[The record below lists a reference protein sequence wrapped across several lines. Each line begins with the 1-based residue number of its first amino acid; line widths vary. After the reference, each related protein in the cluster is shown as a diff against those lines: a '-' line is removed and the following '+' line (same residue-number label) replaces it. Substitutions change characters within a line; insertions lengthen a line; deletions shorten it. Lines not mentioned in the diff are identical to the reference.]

1 MTALET
7 VYAVHNFEAE
17 NDDELSFQIGEK
29 VFVIQKDDGF
39 GDGWWKG
46 ENIRGQI
53 GLFPMN
59 YITFEQPHQQ
69 IIDLLT
75 PSTSDSTNTTTSA
88 KKPMHIDTNLLDN
101 ETSES
106 PSVRSSYSFTCPIS
120 SSSTTG
126 PSTSST
132 HSNSGG
138 VALRRSI
145 VNTLFLP
152 SLRSTTPE
160 DWDIDQVE
168 IWLNAMNFGSI
179 ATNFKLQEI
188 TGDVLLEL
196 NMNSLKELDIPTF
209 GKRFKLH
216 TAINAL
222 REECGYQPTNRM
234 SVTSS
239 TYSTDSRFI
248 QQKSPTSSSTSPSSA
263 RYSNPIYT
271 RHSASYHSNLVN
283 LEKQHQRRRSHTSVT
298 NEDQVS
304 PQMLSPVSASN
315 YDIMEANSQNYEK
328 DQKLPVS
335 PSKKDIA
342 LIQQVQQRQTVLPMA
357 HRSSM
362 EIYSTRTTDEN
373 GAVTP
378 DMEGWL
384 YKQGCKYKKW
394 NKRWFVLKGP
404 NLFYF
409 KSPKD
414 VRMKGIIN
422 LRGYK
427 VIPDET
433 IQPGKYSFKAQH
445 EEERTFYFYTDLDT
459 SMKSWISSLMKATIS
474 RDFTAPVLS
483 SSMIPTVSLDVAR
496 RMRPRPPSVLLYRK
510 DNNANLSPRSY
521 EASYGYQTPISEKSS
536 SIITADKELEGGES
550 SVTTKEERLN
560 QDSGFDS
567 NDQEEEEEEGEEEK
581 EEEEEEDEEDDDDE
595 DEQQET
601 FEPFNETYS
610 LAYKDEDEGHLS
622 SEECQ
627 EESLSWT
634 PAEYIQ
640 WVNTISNS
648 IKIKELHELR
658 QGDVLIEILEELS
671 GKTVKQLPPSTV
683 GSVSMMMLDNIV
695 AVFKFMSMEGI
706 EIDNQFA
713 IKDIFGGNEEKIML
727 MLQSILN
734 WSIRLNEIRF

>member
-1 MTALET
+1 MAALET
-7 VYAVHNFEAE
+7 VYAVHHFEAE

-46 ENIRGQI
+46 ENIRGEV

-59 YITFEQPHQQ
+59 YITFQQPHQQ
-69 IIDLLT
+69 IIDLPT
-75 PSTSDSTNTTTSA
+75 PSTSDTTNTTI
-88 KKPMHIDTNLLDN
+88 KKPIHIDTNLLDG
-101 ETSES
+101 EISES
-106 PSVRSSYSFTCPIS
+106 PSVRSCYSFTCPIS

-126 PSTSST
+126 PASST
-132 HSNSGG
+132 YSNGG
-138 VALRRSI
+138 TALRRSVI
-145 VNTLFLP
+145 NTLFLP
-152 SLRSTTPE
+152 SLRSNSPE
-160 DWDIDQVE
+160 DWDVDQVE

-179 ATNFKLQEI
+179 ATNFKMQEI
-188 TGDVLLEL
+188 TGDILLEL

-216 TAINAL
+216 TAINSL

-234 SVTSS
+234 SITSS
-239 TYSTDSRFI
+239 TYSTDSRLT
-248 QQKSPTSSSTSPSSA
+248 QQKTPATSASASPSSV
-263 RYSNPIYT
+263 RYSTNPIYV
-271 RHSASYHSNLVN
+271 RDSASNYSSLVT
-283 LEKQHQRRRSHTSVT
+283 LEKHYRPSSTI
-298 NEDQVS
+298 DQNHVS
-304 PQMLSPVSASN
+304 PQGASPVSPASN
-315 YDIMEANSQNYEK
+315 YDITDPNHHNYDR
-328 DQKLPVS
+328 DQQLPVS
-335 PSKKDIA
+335 ASKKDMA
-342 LIQQVQQRQTVLPMA
+342 LIQQVQKRQTVLPMA

-427 VIPDET
+427 IVPDET

-445 EEERTFYFYTDLDT
+445 EDERTFYFYTDLDT

-510 DNNANLSPRSY
+510 DKNANLSPRSY
-521 EASYGYQTPISEKSS
+521 EASYGYQTPVSP
-536 SIITADKELEGGES
+536 DKGPEGELPS
-550 SVTTKEERLN
+550 LSKEDNLN

-567 NDQEEEEEEGEEEK
+567 NDQEEEEEE
-581 EEEEEEDEEDDDDE
+581 EEEDEEKTKDIALQNDYNDE
-595 DEQQET
+595 
-601 FEPFNETYS
+601 
-610 LAYKDEDEGHLS
+610 DEDEGHLS
-622 SEECQ
+622 SEEFPEYDQ
-627 EESLSWT
+627 PSSWT
-634 PAEYIQ
+634 SAEYIQ
-640 WVNTISNS
+640 WVNSISSS
-648 IKIKELHELR
+648 IKINELHELR
-658 QGDVLIEILEELS
+658 QGDVLIEILEQLS
-671 GKTVKQLPPSTV
+671 GTTVKQLPPSTV
-683 GSVSMMMLDNIV
+683 GSVSMLMLDNIV

-727 MLQSILN
+727 LLQSILN
-734 WSIRLNEIRF
+734 WSVKLNEVA

>member
-1 MTALET
+1 MH
-7 VYAVHNFEAE
+7 Y
-17 NDDELSFQIGEK
+17 
-29 VFVIQKDDGF
+29 
-39 GDGWWKG
+39 
-46 ENIRGQI
+46 
-53 GLFPMN
+53 
-59 YITFEQPHQQ
+59 
-69 IIDLLT
+69 LT
-75 PSTSDSTNTTTSA
+75 
-88 KKPMHIDTNLLDN
+88 
-101 ETSES
+101 
-106 PSVRSSYSFTCPIS
+106 R
-120 SSSTTG
+120 
-126 PSTSST
+126 
-132 HSNSGG
+132 
-138 VALRRSI
+138 
-145 VNTLFLP
+145 
-152 SLRSTTPE
+152 
-160 DWDIDQVE
+160 
-168 IWLNAMNFGSI
+168 
-179 ATNFKLQEI
+179 
-188 TGDVLLEL
+188 
-196 NMNSLKELDIPTF
+196 
-209 GKRFKLH
+209 
-216 TAINAL
+216 
-222 REECGYQPTNRM
+222 
-234 SVTSS
+234 
-239 TYSTDSRFI
+239 
-248 QQKSPTSSSTSPSSA
+248 
-263 RYSNPIYT
+263 
-271 RHSASYHSNLVN
+271 
-283 LEKQHQRRRSHTSVT
+283 
-298 NEDQVS
+298 
-304 PQMLSPVSASN
+304 
-315 YDIMEANSQNYEK
+315 
-328 DQKLPVS
+328 
-335 PSKKDIA
+335 DIA
-342 LIQQVQQRQTVLPMA
+342 LIQQVQKRQTVLPMA

-567 NDQEEEEEEGEEEK
+567 NDQEEEEEEEEEK
-581 EEEEEEDEEDDDDE
+581 EEEEEEDDEEDDDDE

-601 FEPFNETYS
+601 TEPFNETYS

-627 EESLSWT
+627 EKSLSWT

-713 IKDIFGGNEEKIML
+713 IKGEYY
-727 MLQSILN
+727 
-734 WSIRLNEIRF
+734 WYSIRSI

>member
-46 ENIRGQI
+46 ENIRGQV

-59 YITFEQPHQQ
+59 YITFEQPQQQ

-75 PSTSDSTNTTTSA
+75 PSTSDSTNTKTST
-88 KKPMHIDTNLLDN
+88 KKPMPIDTNLLDD
-101 ETSES
+101 EISES

-126 PSTSST
+126 PSASST

-138 VALRRSI
+138 AALRRSI
-145 VNTLFLP
+145 INTLFLP
-152 SLRSTTPE
+152 SLRCTTPE
-160 DWDIDQVE
+160 DWDVDQVE
-168 IWLNAMNFGSI
+168 IWLNAMKFGTI
-179 ATNFKLQEI
+179 ATHFKLQEI

-234 SVTSS
+234 SITSS
-239 TYSTDSRFI
+239 TYSTDSRFL

-271 RHSASYHSNLVN
+271 RHSASYHSNLVT
-283 LEKQHQRRRSHTSVT
+283 LDKQHQRRRSHTSGT
-298 NEDQVS
+298 QEDQTS
-304 PQMLSPVSASN
+304 LQMLSPVSPASH
-315 YDIMEANSQNYEK
+315 YDIMEANSQNYER

-335 PSKKDIA
+335 PSKKDMA
-342 LIQQVQQRQTVLPMA
+342 LIQQVQKRQTVLPMA

-362 EIYSTRTTDEN
+362 EIYSTRTTDETE
-373 GAVTP
+373 AVTP

-427 VIPDET
+427 VVPDET

-536 SIITADKELEGGES
+536 SIITADKEMEGGGGES
-550 SVTTKEERLN
+550 SVTTKEEGLN

-567 NDQEEEEEEGEEEK
+567 NDQEEEEEED
-581 EEEEEEDEEDDDDE
+581 EEEEGVEEENEE
-595 DEQQET
+595 QRT
-601 FEPFNETYS
+601 TTAPFDETYS
-610 LAYKDEDEGHLS
+610 LAYKDADEDEGHLS

-627 EESLSWT
+627 EGPNQPLPWT
-634 PAEYIQ
+634 PVEYIQ

-695 AVFKFMSMEGI
+695 AIFKFMSMEGI

-727 MLQSILN
+727 MLQSILK
-734 WSIRLNEIRF
+734 WSIRLNEINF

>member
-1 MTALET
+1 
-7 VYAVHNFEAE
+7 
-17 NDDELSFQIGEK
+17 
-29 VFVIQKDDGF
+29 
-39 GDGWWKG
+39 
-46 ENIRGQI
+46 
-53 GLFPMN
+53 
-59 YITFEQPHQQ
+59 
-69 IIDLLT
+69 
-75 PSTSDSTNTTTSA
+75 
-88 KKPMHIDTNLLDN
+88 MH
-101 ETSES
+101 
-106 PSVRSSYSFTCPIS
+106 Y
-120 SSSTTG
+120 
-126 PSTSST
+126 
-132 HSNSGG
+132 
-138 VALRRSI
+138 
-145 VNTLFLP
+145 
-152 SLRSTTPE
+152 
-160 DWDIDQVE
+160 
-168 IWLNAMNFGSI
+168 
-179 ATNFKLQEI
+179 
-188 TGDVLLEL
+188 
-196 NMNSLKELDIPTF
+196 
-209 GKRFKLH
+209 
-216 TAINAL
+216 
-222 REECGYQPTNRM
+222 
-234 SVTSS
+234 VT
-239 TYSTDSRFI
+239 R
-248 QQKSPTSSSTSPSSA
+248 
-263 RYSNPIYT
+263 
-271 RHSASYHSNLVN
+271 
-283 LEKQHQRRRSHTSVT
+283 
-298 NEDQVS
+298 
-304 PQMLSPVSASN
+304 
-315 YDIMEANSQNYEK
+315 
-328 DQKLPVS
+328 
-335 PSKKDIA
+335 DIA
-342 LIQQVQQRQTVLPMA
+342 LIQQVQKRQTVLPMA

-362 EIYSTRTTDEN
+362 EIYSTRTTDES

-567 NDQEEEEEEGEEEK
+567 NDQEEEEDG
-581 EEEEEEDEEDDDDE
+581 EEEEEEEEDDDDE
-595 DEQQET
+595 DEQQGTTEQ
-601 FEPFNETYS
+601 FNETYS
-610 LAYKDEDEGHLS
+610 LTYKDEDEGHLS
-622 SEECQ
+622 SEEYQ

-713 IKDIFGGNEEKIML
+713 IKGECYCYSVGCYKN
-727 MLQSILN
+727 
-734 WSIRLNEIRF
+734 

>member
-17 NDDELSFQIGEK
+17 NDDELSFQIGER

-46 ENIRGQI
+46 ENVRGQV

-59 YITFEQPHQQ
+59 YITFEQPHRQ
-69 IIDLLT
+69 ITDLLT
-75 PSTSDSTNTTTSA
+75 PSTFDSTNATTST
-88 KKPMHIDTNLLDN
+88 KEPMPIDTSVLED
-101 ETSES
+101 EISKS
-106 PSVRSSYSFTCPIS
+106 PSVRSSYSFTCPVS

-126 PSTSST
+126 PGASST

-138 VALRRSI
+138 AALRRSVI
-145 VNTLFLP
+145 NALFLP
-152 SLRSTTPE
+152 SLRPTTPE

-168 IWLNAMNFGSI
+168 TWLNAMNFGSI
-179 ATNFKLQEI
+179 ATHFKLQEI

-216 TAINAL
+216 TAISAL
-222 REECGYQPTNRM
+222 REECGYQPTNHM
-234 SVTSS
+234 SITSS
-239 TYSTDSRFI
+239 TYSTDSRFL
-248 QQKSPTSSSTSPSSA
+248 QQKNPTSSSTSPSSA

-271 RHSASYHSNLVN
+271 RHSASYHSNLMT
-283 LEKQHQRRRSHTSVT
+283 LDKQHQRSRSHTSGT
-298 NEDQVS
+298 PKDQTS
-304 PQMLSPVSASN
+304 LQMLSPVSPASC
-315 YDIMEANSQNYEK
+315 YDIMEANSQNYER

-335 PSKKDIA
+335 PSKKDMA
-342 LIQQVQQRQTVLPMA
+342 LIQQVQKRQTVLPTA

-362 EIYSTRTTDEN
+362 EIYSTRTTDET

-427 VIPDET
+427 VVPDET

-536 SIITADKELEGGES
+536 SIITADKDMEGGES

-567 NDQEEEEEEGEEEK
+567 NDQEEEGED
-581 EEEEEEDEEDDDDE
+581 EEEDEEVE
-595 DEQQET
+595 EAEEENEEET
-601 FEPFNETYS
+601 TTPPFGETYS
-610 LAYKDEDEGHLS
+610 LAYKDVDEDEGHLS
-622 SEECQ
+622 SEECR
-627 EESLSWT
+627 EEPNQPLSWT
-634 PAEYIQ
+634 PVEYIQ
-640 WVNTISNS
+640 WVNAISS
-648 IKIKELHELR
+648 STKIKELHELR

-671 GKTVKQLPPSTV
+671 GKNVKQLPPSTV

-706 EIDNQFA
+706 EIDSQFA

-727 MLQSILN
+727 LLQSILK
-734 WSIRLNEIRF
+734 WSARLNEISF

>member
-69 IIDLLT
+69 IIDLPT
-75 PSTSDSTNTTTSA
+75 PSTSDSTNTTTST

-101 ETSES
+101 EISES

-126 PSTSST
+126 PSASST

-145 VNTLFLP
+145 VNSLFLP

-283 LEKQHQRRRSHTSVT
+283 LDKQHQRRRSHTSVT

-328 DQKLPVS
+328 DQKLSVS

-342 LIQQVQQRQTVLPMA
+342 LIQQVQKRQTVLPMA

-362 EIYSTRTTDEN
+362 EIYSTRTTDES

-567 NDQEEEEEEGEEEK
+567 NDQEEEEDGE
-581 EEEEEEDEEDDDDE
+581 EEEEEEDDDDDDE
-595 DEQQET
+595 DEQQGTTEQ
-601 FEPFNETYS
+601 FNETYS
-610 LAYKDEDEGHLS
+610 LTYKDEDEGHLS
-622 SEECQ
+622 SEEYQ

>member
-1 MTALET
+1 MAALET
-7 VYAVHNFEAE
+7 VYAVHHFEAE

-46 ENIRGQI
+46 ENIRGEV

-59 YITFEQPHQQ
+59 YITFQQPHQQ
-69 IIDLLT
+69 IIDLPT
-75 PSTSDSTNTTTSA
+75 PSTSDTTNTTI
-88 KKPMHIDTNLLDN
+88 KKPIHIDTNLLDG
-101 ETSES
+101 EISES
-106 PSVRSSYSFTCPIS
+106 PSVRSCYSFTCPIS

-126 PSTSST
+126 PASST
-132 HSNSGG
+132 YSNGG
-138 VALRRSI
+138 TALRRSI
-145 VNTLFLP
+145 INTLFLP
-152 SLRSTTPE
+152 SLRSNSPE
-160 DWDIDQVE
+160 DWDVDQVE
-168 IWLNAMNFGSI
+168 IWLNAMSFSSI
-179 ATNFKLQEI
+179 AANFKMQEI
-188 TGDVLLEL
+188 TGDILLEL

-216 TAINAL
+216 TAISAL

-234 SVTSS
+234 SITSS
-239 TYSTDSRFI
+239 TYSTDSRLT
-248 QQKSPTSSSTSPSSA
+248 QHKTPATSASTSPSSV
-263 RYSNPIYT
+263 RYSTNPVYA
-271 RHSASYHSNLVN
+271 RDSASNHSNLMA
-283 LEKQHQRRRSHTSVT
+283 LEKHHRRSSLIGQGEFGLRLLLSCTQANRLDH
-298 NEDQVS
+298 VS
-304 PQMLSPVSASN
+304 PHGASPVSPASN
-315 YDIMEANSQNYEK
+315 YDIMSPNHHNYGH
-328 DQKLPVS
+328 DQQLPVS
-335 PSKKDIA
+335 ANMA
-342 LIQQVQQRQTVLPMA
+342 LIQQVQKRQTVLPMA

-427 VIPDET
+427 IVPDET

-445 EEERTFYFYTDLDT
+445 EDERTFFFYTDLDT

-510 DNNANLSPRSY
+510 DKNANLSPRSY
-521 EASYGYQTPISEKSS
+521 EASYGYQTPISPDKIQEGELSS
-536 SIITADKELEGGES
+536 PSKEDN
-550 SVTTKEERLN
+550 LN

-567 NDQEEEEEEGEEEK
+567 NDQEEEEEE
-581 EEEEEEDEEDDDDE
+581 DDDE
-595 DEQQET
+595 EENDEEITKEMTLQNDY
-601 FEPFNETYS
+601 NEE
-610 LAYKDEDEGHLS
+610 DEDEGHLS
-622 SEECQ
+622 SEEF
-627 EESLSWT
+627 EEYDQLSSWT
-634 PAEYIQ
+634 AADYIQ
-640 WVNTISNS
+640 WVNTISSS
-648 IKIKELHELR
+648 IKINELHELR
-658 QGDVLIEILEELS
+658 QGDILIEILEQLS

-683 GSVSMMMLDNIV
+683 GSVSMLMLDNIV

-706 EIDNQFA
+706 EIDDQFA

-734 WSIRLNEIRF
+734 WSIKLNEVA

>member
-1 MTALET
+1 
-7 VYAVHNFEAE
+7 
-17 NDDELSFQIGEK
+17 
-29 VFVIQKDDGF
+29 
-39 GDGWWKG
+39 
-46 ENIRGQI
+46 
-53 GLFPMN
+53 
-59 YITFEQPHQQ
+59 
-69 IIDLLT
+69 
-75 PSTSDSTNTTTSA
+75 
-88 KKPMHIDTNLLDN
+88 
-101 ETSES
+101 
-106 PSVRSSYSFTCPIS
+106 
-120 SSSTTG
+120 
-126 PSTSST
+126 
-132 HSNSGG
+132 
-138 VALRRSI
+138 
-145 VNTLFLP
+145 
-152 SLRSTTPE
+152 
-160 DWDIDQVE
+160 
-168 IWLNAMNFGSI
+168 MNFGSI

-567 NDQEEEEEEGEEEK
+567 NDQEEEEEEEEEK
-581 EEEEEEDEEDDDDE
+581 EEEDDDDE

>member
-1 MTALET
+1 
-7 VYAVHNFEAE
+7 
-17 NDDELSFQIGEK
+17 
-29 VFVIQKDDGF
+29 
-39 GDGWWKG
+39 
-46 ENIRGQI
+46 
-53 GLFPMN
+53 
-59 YITFEQPHQQ
+59 
-69 IIDLLT
+69 
-75 PSTSDSTNTTTSA
+75 
-88 KKPMHIDTNLLDN
+88 MH
-101 ETSES
+101 
-106 PSVRSSYSFTCPIS
+106 Y
-120 SSSTTG
+120 
-126 PSTSST
+126 
-132 HSNSGG
+132 
-138 VALRRSI
+138 
-145 VNTLFLP
+145 
-152 SLRSTTPE
+152 
-160 DWDIDQVE
+160 
-168 IWLNAMNFGSI
+168 
-179 ATNFKLQEI
+179 
-188 TGDVLLEL
+188 
-196 NMNSLKELDIPTF
+196 
-209 GKRFKLH
+209 
-216 TAINAL
+216 
-222 REECGYQPTNRM
+222 
-234 SVTSS
+234 VT
-239 TYSTDSRFI
+239 R
-248 QQKSPTSSSTSPSSA
+248 
-263 RYSNPIYT
+263 
-271 RHSASYHSNLVN
+271 
-283 LEKQHQRRRSHTSVT
+283 
-298 NEDQVS
+298 
-304 PQMLSPVSASN
+304 
-315 YDIMEANSQNYEK
+315 
-328 DQKLPVS
+328 
-335 PSKKDIA
+335 DIA

-713 IKDIFGGNEEKIML
+713 IKGEYYWYSVGCYKN
-727 MLQSILN
+727 
-734 WSIRLNEIRF
+734 

>member
-263 RYSNPIYT
+263 RYSNPIYA

>member
-1 MTALET
+1 MTLCYSLLINVLNSVICA
-7 VYAVHNFEAE
+7 AV
-17 NDDELSFQIGEK
+17 
-29 VFVIQKDDGF
+29 
-39 GDGWWKG
+39 
-46 ENIRGQI
+46 
-53 GLFPMN
+53 
-59 YITFEQPHQQ
+59 
-69 IIDLLT
+69 
-75 PSTSDSTNTTTSA
+75 
-88 KKPMHIDTNLLDN
+88 
-101 ETSES
+101 
-106 PSVRSSYSFTCPIS
+106 
-120 SSSTTG
+120 
-126 PSTSST
+126 
-132 HSNSGG
+132 
-138 VALRRSI
+138 
-145 VNTLFLP
+145 
-152 SLRSTTPE
+152 
-160 DWDIDQVE
+160 
-168 IWLNAMNFGSI
+168 
-179 ATNFKLQEI
+179 QEI

-567 NDQEEEEEEGEEEK
+567 NDQEEEEEEEEEK
-581 EEEEEEDEEDDDDE
+581 EEEDDDDE

>member
-46 ENIRGQI
+46 ENIRGQV

-75 PSTSDSTNTTTSA
+75 PSTSDSTNAT
-88 KKPMHIDTNLLDN
+88 KKPMPIDTNVLDD
-101 ETSES
+101 EIT
-106 PSVRSSYSFTCPIS
+106 
-120 SSSTTG
+120 
-126 PSTSST
+126 
-132 HSNSGG
+132 
-138 VALRRSI
+138 LRRSI
-145 VNTLFLP
+145 INTLFLP

-160 DWDIDQVE
+160 DWDVDQVE
-168 IWLNAMNFGSI
+168 IWLNAMSFGSI
-179 ATNFKLQEI
+179 ATHFKLQEI

-196 NMNSLKELDIPTF
+196 NMTSLKELDIPTF

-234 SVTSS
+234 SITSS
-239 TYSTDSRFI
+239 TYSTDSRFL

-271 RHSASYHSNLVN
+271 RHSASYHSNLVT
-283 LEKQHQRRRSHTSVT
+283 LDKQHQ
-298 NEDQVS
+298 
-304 PQMLSPVSASN
+304 L
-315 YDIMEANSQNYEK
+315 
-328 DQKLPVS
+328 QK
-335 PSKKDIA
+335 
-342 LIQQVQQRQTVLPMA
+342 RQTVLPMA

-362 EIYSTRTTDEN
+362 EIYSTRTTDET

-427 VIPDET
+427 VVPDET

-459 SMKSWISSLMKATIS
+459 SMKAWISSLMKATIS

-510 DNNANLSPRSY
+510 DNNANLSPR
-521 EASYGYQTPISEKSS
+521 
-536 SIITADKELEGGES
+536 ES
-550 SVTTKEERLN
+550 SVSTKEERLN

-567 NDQEEEEEEGEEEK
+567 NDQEEEEEEDD
-581 EEEEEEDEEDDDDE
+581 EEEEEEEA
-595 DEQQET
+595 QE
-601 FEPFNETYS
+601 PIRP
-610 LAYKDEDEGHLS
+610 
-622 SEECQ
+622 
-627 EESLSWT
+627 LSWT
-634 PAEYIQ
+634 PVEYIQ
-640 WVNTISNS
+640 WVNTISSS

-727 MLQSILN
+727 MLQSILK
-734 WSIRLNEIRF
+734 WSI